1 MSIFKRQTLE
11 DYEYYF
17 NLWTRTPIFLIL
29 LSFQKKKKKISDAL
43 SIFTEA
49 FLLHSSLVDQ
59 LADLIGAVRAD
70 KMRRKTEL

>member
-1 MSIFKRQTLE
+1 MDTHTYI
-11 DYEYYF
+11 F
-17 NLWTRTPIFLIL
+17 NLAFFP
-29 LSFQKKKKKISDAL
+29 KKISDAL

>member
-17 NLWTRTPIFLIL
+17 NLWTRTPIFLLL
-29 LSFQKKKKKISDAL
+29 LSFQKKKKISDAL

>member
-29 LSFQKKKKKISDAL
+29 LSFQKKKISDAL

>member
-1 MSIFKRQTLE
+1 MDTHTYI
-11 DYEYYF
+11 F
-17 NLWTRTPIFLIL
+17 NLAFFP
-29 LSFQKKKKKISDAL
+29 KKKKKISDAL

>member
-29 LSFQKKKKKISDAL
+29 LSFQKKKKISDAL